1 MTMPA
6 GGHAFVVPAYGDSPH
21 LAECLASI
29 RAQTQPADQVVL
41 CTSTPSEYLQDVAR
55 RFELPLIETGAA
67 PSIAGDWNF
76 ALSRAQTRLVT
87 IAHQDDLYEP
97 DYARAMRAHW
107 AAHPQTAIAFTDY
120 HECTDHGPRPDPI
133 NLRIKR
139 MLCAQAFRGEPVIA
153 DRAAKRRLVRW
164 GNPVCCP
171 SVTFDRERLPDFKF
185 ASGFRTNLDWDAW
198 ARLAE
203 TDAQFGYL
211 AQKLVRKRVHEKSET
226 TETLASGHR
235 EREDRELFSRFWP
248 APMVSLLMLAYRQSY
263 RANKS

>member
-1 MTMPA
+1 MNRA
-6 GGHAFVVPAYGDSPH
+6 GHAFVVPAYGDSPH
-21 LAECLASI
+21 LPDCLESI
-29 RAQTQPADQVVL
+29 RAQSQPADQVVL
-41 CTSTPSEYLQDVAR
+41 CTSTPSEYLQAIAQ
-55 RFELPLIETGAA
+55 RFDLQLIETGA
-67 PSIAGDWNF
+67 PSSIAGDWNF
-76 ALSRAQTRLVT
+76 ALSRAETRLVT

-107 AAHPQTAIAFTDY
+107 DAHPRTAVAFCDY
-120 HECTDHGPRPDPI
+120 QECTDHGPRPDPI

-139 MLCAQAFRGEPVIA
+139 MLCAHAFRNQPVIA
-153 DRAAKRRLVRW
+153 DHAAKRRLVRW

-171 SVTFDRERLPDFKF
+171 SVTFNRALLPDFRF

-198 ARLAE
+198 ARLAD

-211 AQKLVRKRVHEKSET
+211 TQKLVRKRVHEKSET

-248 APMVSLLMLAYRQSY
+248 QPMVNLLMLAYRQSY
-263 RANKS
+263 HANKS